1 MDPTTIGPVTIYL
14 REVGGERRVIA
25 ALEAMKRAVRASDAA
40 LRGLRPAT
48 DGPRR
53 ERGVTLPSGIAMRLV
68 SLNP

>member
-1 MDPTTIGPVTIYL
+1 MDPTTIGPVTKYL
-14 REVGGERRVIA
+14 HEVGGERGVIA

-53 ERGVTLPSGIAMRLV
+53 ERV
-68 SLNP
+68 